1 MDRQEQFT
9 EQLAKAQQ
17 GDRDAAN
24 QLWSSV
30 YDEVRRLA
38 KQAVARESG
47 PLSVAPTELAHDVYL
62 RLAGNMEL
70 AFESRAHLLATVAR
84 AIRRLLVDR
93 ARARN
98 AGKRGGDLIRI
109 PLDDALLSLSDSEPE
124 LIDLDEAL
132 NELEQLNPRQS
143 QLVELRF
150 FAGLT
155 LEEAA
160 EAVGISRR
168 SVANDWALARAWLRR
183 RLSSTS

>member
-1 MDRQEQFT
+1 MDDQENFT
-9 EQLAKAQQ
+9 KQLARARQ
-17 GDRDAAN
+17 GDRDAEN

-47 PLSVAPTELAHDVYL
+47 PLSVAATELAHDVYL
-62 RLAGNMEL
+62 RLAGNAEL

-93 ARARN
+93 ARARH
-98 AGKRGGDLIRI
+98 ADKRGGNLIKI
-109 PLDDALLSLSDSEPE
+109 PLEEAINSLHADAPE
-124 LIDLDEAL
+124 LIDLDDAL
-132 NELEQLNPRQS
+132 HELEQLNPRQS

-160 EAVGISRR
+160 DTVGISRR
-168 SVANDWALARAWLRR
+168 SVANDWALTRAWLRR
-183 RLSSTS
+183 RLSDQP